1 MSALAAFEQPHA
13 LVLAPNGRDGA
24 VAQAL
29 LKEIGIVA
37 ANCRD
42 LADLQRQLSADV
54 WFVVLTEEA
63 TRAADLRF
71 LASWIAG
78 QPAWSDLPFILLTT
92 HGGGV
97 ERNPTAA
104 RLSETLGNVS
114 FLERPF
120 HPTTFASLAR
130 SALKGR
136 RRQYEARALLE
147 DLREND
153 ERLRNLAETLEGR
166 VRERAAELERAH
178 AQVVEQM
185 AVRARAEEQL
195 RHAQKLET
203 IGQLTGG
210 VAHDFNNLLMAV
222 IGNLDLL
229 RKRMPEDERLTRLVD
244 GALQGAQRGAAL
256 TQRLL
261 AFARK
266 QDLATKPVDIA
277 DLIRDIKPLLDRSL
291 TPGIELRF
299 ELAEGLPNAMIDAN
313 QVEAALLN
321 LVVNARDAMPGGGAL
336 TIRLDAQE
344 VEDANDMAPGAYLR
358 LSVSDTGIGMDRET
372 LAKAIEP
379 FFSTKE
385 LGKGTGLGLSM
396 AHGLAVQLRGAL
408 RLSSEPG
415 KGTRAELWLPAT
427 RQAAARP
434 ESAAAPMAAADRRLR
449 VLVVDDDLLIAMS
462 TVDMLDDLGHD
473 VTEAHSG
480 DEALKI
486 LGDDRPFD
494 LMITDHSMPGMT
506 GMQLAVLARDMR
518 PGLPILLAT
527 GYAELPDAPAI
538 ELPRLAKPYKQN
550 QLASQIAKLVGHGV

>member
-1 MSALAAFEQPHA
+1 MSRAGLFEQPHA

-29 LKEIGIVA
+29 LKEIGIMA

-42 LADLQRQLSADV
+42 LAHLQQQLSADV
-54 WFVVLTEEA
+54 WFVILTEEA
-63 TRAADLRF
+63 TRGADLRF

-78 QPAWSDLPFILLTT
+78 QPAWSDLPFILLTS
-92 HGGGV
+92 HGGGT
-97 ERNPTAA
+97 ERNPQAA
-104 RLSETLGNVS
+104 RLSETLGNVT

-120 HPTTFASLAR
+120 HPTTFASMAR

-147 DLREND
+147 DLHENE
-153 ERLRNLAETLEGR
+153 ERLRNLAESLEGR
-166 VRERAAELERAH
+166 VRERTSELEQAH

-229 RKRMPEDERLTRLVD
+229 RKRMPDDERLTRLVD

-266 QDLATKPVDIA
+266 QELQSKPVDFTH
-277 DLIRDIKPLLDRSL
+277 LIRDIRSLLERSL
-291 TPGIELRF
+291 TPGIELRL
-299 ELAEGLPNAMIDAN
+299 ELRDGLPNALIDAN

-321 LVVNARDAMPGGGAL
+321 LVVNARDAMPNGGTL
-336 TIRLDAQE
+336 TVGLDAMKVDGAE
-344 VEDANDMAPGAYLR
+344 DMAPGSYLR
-358 LSVSDTGIGMDRET
+358 LSVSDTGVGMDQET

-396 AHGLAVQLRGAL
+396 VHGLAVQLRGAL
-408 RLSSEPG
+408 RLSSELG
-415 KGTRAELWLPAT
+415 RGTRAELWLPAT
-427 RQAAARP
+427 KQAAAQ
-434 ESAAAPMAAADRRLR
+434 ADAAPEPVPPLNRRLR
-449 VLVVDDDLLIAMS
+449 ILVVDDDLLIAMS

-480 DEALKI
+480 SEALQI
-486 LGDDRPFD
+486 LSNGQPFD

-506 GMQLAVLARDMR
+506 GMQLAMITRDLR

-527 GYAELPDAPAI
+527 GYAELPEGPTI
-538 ELPRLAKPYKQN
+538 ELPRLAKPYQQS
-550 QLASQIAKLVGHGV
+550 QLASQIAKLV